1 MEPKMTETLRYLFI
15 AFLFILA
22 SQGIAQDKTSDLPS
36 DTSVTENALYPNT
49 ATAEIAINEAPTT
62 FTNDTQVIEAG
73 STMEELSFSIDEIT
87 EGVSYFKVKKVAH
100 KTKFAEERLVRKS
113 YIV

>member
-1 MEPKMTETLRYLFI
+1 MEPRMTETLRYLFI

-22 SQGIAQDKTSDLPS
+22 SQGIAQDKTSDLSS

-49 ATAEIAINEAPTT
+49 VTAEIAIDQAQT
-62 FTNDTQVIEAG
+62 FSNDTQVTEAA
-73 STMEELSFSIDEIT
+73 STIEELPISIDEIT
-87 EGVSYFKVKKVAH
+87 EGVSYFKVKKVVH